1 MRLFVL
7 FILCSLYL
15 FSFDYHLKPYKLG
28 DGIHCFFGIPSN
40 ISYQN
45 GGNMINSCYIETEE
59 GYIVVDSGPTYQYA
73 NSTYALMQT
82 FKKMPVKYVINTS
95 SDEVH
100 ILGNSFFKEKGAILI
115 APQSY
120 KKSLMTK
127 KSLSLRTKLSE
138 DVFSKTNL
146 ISADLYLKYKYTINL
161 GKTKFYIKAITNDS
175 EHLVVYV
182 PKKKILFSGDM
193 IFNNR
198 LPIFENNRSIIIWRK
213 ALKKLKKLPWKDTVS
228 SHGLMTR
235 RSAFLYTEKYLNL
248 LEEEVTK
255 ALKKKKSKNE
265 AIKNIKLS
273 MFKNDKLYKKWHHQ
287 NVALVYDE
295 LFKNKDILI
304 KKRTKNISDRAL
316 KKGKIKTISKV
327 KKIHYVNFSK
337 ALKEAKRKKKIILM
351 KIRSTHCKYC
361 DQLDKV
367 LGKNKKVRKLIDK
380 YFEIVKINLDK
391 EKIPLS
397 VMVRST
403 PTLLFLKPNKELLM
417 QLTGIRALG
426 EVLEVLNE
434 AVVDGHNGGYLYQ

>member
-1 MRLFVL
+1 MKS
-7 FILCSLYL
+7 FIFFIIFSPYL

-28 DGIHCFFGIPSN
+28 DGTHCFFGIPSS

-45 GGNMINSCYIETEE
+45 GGNMINSCYVETDE
-59 GYIVVDSGPTYQYA
+59 GYVVIDSGPTYQYA
-73 NSTYALMQT
+73 KSTYALMQT

-95 SDEVH
+95 SNEVN
-100 ILGNSFFKEKGAILI
+100 ILGNAFFKEKGATLI

-120 KKSLMTK
+120 KKVFTKK
-127 KSLSLRTKLSE
+127 KSLALRSKLSE
-138 DVFSKTNL
+138 DAFSKTAL
-146 ISADLYLKYKYTINL
+146 ISADLYLKNKYTISL
-161 GKTKFYIKAITNDS
+161 GKIKLYIKAIKNDS
-175 EHLVVYV
+175 EHLVVYL
-182 PKKKILFSGDM
+182 PKRKILFSGDM

-198 LPIFENNRSIIIWRK
+198 LPIFENNRSIIVWK
-213 ALKKLKKLPWKDTVS
+213 EALKKLKKLQWKDTVS
-228 SHGLMTR
+228 SHGLMTKR
-235 RSAFLYTEKYLNL
+235 NAFAYTEKYLNI
-248 LEEEVTK
+248 LEERLK
-255 ALKKKKSKNE
+255 RALDKKKSKNE

-273 MFKNDKLYKKWHHQ
+273 MFKNDKLYKKWHHK

-295 LFKNKDILI
+295 LSKNKDVLI
-304 KKRTKNISDRAL
+304 KKRTKSLAYRAI
-316 KKGKIKTISKV
+316 KKGKIKTASKV
-327 KKIHYVNFSK
+327 KKIHYVNFSQ
-337 ALKEAKRKKKIILM
+337 ALKEAKRKNKIILM

-367 LGKNKKVRKLIDK
+367 LAKSKKVRRLIDK
-380 YFEIVKINLDK
+380 YFEIVKINVDK

-403 PTLLFLKPNKELLM
+403 PTLLFLKPNKKLLM